1 MNRIQAL
8 QELDKHLLVCTTCS
22 TKLNGTWRSVD
33 YNRLQN
39 YCNKECP
46 VGLKMQGVRDTLD
59 DLVREKRMQKG
70 MSA

>member
-1 MNRIQAL
+1 MNRADAL
-8 QELDKHLLVCTTCS
+8 QELDKHLLVCTTCP

-46 VGLKMQGVRDTLD
+46 TGRLMQGVRVTLS
-59 DLVREKRMQKG
+59 DLVKDKRKKKG
-70 MSA
+70 LIA